1 MVHFSVSSMFFHEY
15 QGDEIFTFIEE
26 SGLDGV
32 EFWPETPD
40 FWLRGLPIVDLK
52 RWIRDHP
59 LITSYTVHTPI
70 LDLNPCS
77 INPGVAALSVRHALE
92 SLDLAGQIGASV
104 LTVHPGRRT
113 AKRVPT
119 QADYARF
126 DYMIDRLREAAR
138 VSPVKVAIENMER
151 KINSLL
157 CSPEALRELLDRE
170 PWLCC
175 TIDVSHAMGT
185 SLDEVV
191 RYIDLCSDRLVN
203 VHLALANDGL
213 MHLPVH
219 GHTEGATVLRVLA
232 ENGYDGNLT
241 LEIEDRNFDHEYS
254 SEEKCLLLMQ
264 ELEFMMECIG

>member
-26 SGLDGV
+26 SGLDGI

-40 FWLRGLPIVDLK
+40 FWLRGLPIADLK
-52 RWIRDHP
+52 RWIGDHP
-59 LITSYTVHTPI
+59 SITSYTVHTPI

-104 LTVHPGRRT
+104 FTLHPGRRT

-119 QADYARF
+119 MADFVRF
-126 DYMIDRLREAAR
+126 DTMIDQVREAAR
-138 VSPVKVAIENMER
+138 LSPVKVAIENMER

-170 PWLCC
+170 PWLFC

-185 SLDEVV
+185 SVDEVV
-191 RYIDLCSDRLVN
+191 RYIDLCADRLVN
-203 VHLALANDGL
+203 VHIARACDGR
-213 MHLPVH
+213 MHLPLDRH
-219 GHTEGATVLRVLA
+219 ADAATVLRVLG
-232 ENGYDGNLT
+232 EYGYRGNLT
-241 LEIEDRNFDHEYS
+241 LEIEDRNFDHDYS
-254 SEEKCLLLMQ
+254 SEEKCLLLAK
-264 ELEFMMECIG
+264 ELEFMKECIG